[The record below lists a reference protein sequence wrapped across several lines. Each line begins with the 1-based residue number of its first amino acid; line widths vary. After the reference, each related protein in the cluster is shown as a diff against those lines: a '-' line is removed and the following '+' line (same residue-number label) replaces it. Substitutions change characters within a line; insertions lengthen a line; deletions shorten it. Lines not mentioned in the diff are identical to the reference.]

1 VFELKKFTNEL
12 TLVRLQTR
20 LSGVLS
26 YGTFVPL
33 LGDVLIDSGFFRARR
48 SLAKALQTKPPQLIV
63 HTHAHEDHIGNSTF
77 LKAAFGIPVFAPK
90 ASLPILKNPS
100 IMAHGVYR
108 RLIWGVPDGLE
119 ANPLPDTLEAGQ
131 VRLMAIPTPGHAHD
145 HVVFFEPER
154 RWVFLGDLFLSAKV
168 PCARPY
174 ENAHDLM
181 DSLRRVIDLKPKF
194 AFCYHKG
201 VLSDP
206 ENAIK
211 AKLAFMEGL
220 REKILPLSEK
230 GMDAATIARKVLGQD
245 PWLMH
250 TISRGDFSGAH
261 LVRSFLRPPGEG
273 YELPNIALF

>member
-1 VFELKKFTNEL
+1 
-12 TLVRLQTR
+12 
-20 LSGVLS
+20 LSV
-26 YGTFVPL
+26 
-33 LGDVLIDSGFFRARR
+33 
-48 SLAKALQTKPPQLIV
+48 
-63 HTHAHEDHIGNSTF
+63 
-77 LKAAFGIPVFAPK
+77 
-90 ASLPILKNPS
+90 
-100 IMAHGVYR
+100 
-108 RLIWGVPDGLE
+108 
-119 ANPLPDTLEAGQ
+119 
-131 VRLMAIPTPGHAHD
+131 
-145 HVVFFEPER
+145 
-154 RWVFLGDLFLSAKV
+154 KV

-206 ENAIK
+206 ENALK

-250 TISRGDFSGAH
+250 AISRGDFSCAH

-273 YELPNIALF
+273 YELPNIALHWQAARAFLRLTLGFGFWHQRRQNALNDGIRRRGASGHCNVNRNHVGHAP